1 MYLRTLFLLGLLLLP
16 TPSEGKTPK
25 KLYISNESVILSNQ
39 EIIIE
44 HEQYKYHATALYQGT
59 KGLYVYYKDLTP
71 LQPKLT
77 RWWRCWSCGLWNW
90 TTYTYCET
98 CNMPRKTASQ
108 QDKEMLFQEDP
119 EDVLPSQES
128 LKQIIER
135 EIKEWN
141 DRTVRIAEQKREWKE
156 QAERELKARQERRRK
171 EDEEAG
177 EESISDKINR
187 AKKEFQAKREEA
199 RRNKEH
205 AEKMA
210 EQLSIPLQP

>member
-1 MYLRTLFLLGLLLLP
+1 
-16 TPSEGKTPK
+16 
-25 KLYISNESVILSNQ
+25 
-39 EIIIE
+39 
-44 HEQYKYHATALYQGT
+44 
-59 KGLYVYYKDLTP
+59 
-71 LQPKLT
+71 
-77 RWWRCWSCGLWNW
+77 
-90 TTYTYCET
+90 
-98 CNMPRKTASQ
+98 MPRKTASQ